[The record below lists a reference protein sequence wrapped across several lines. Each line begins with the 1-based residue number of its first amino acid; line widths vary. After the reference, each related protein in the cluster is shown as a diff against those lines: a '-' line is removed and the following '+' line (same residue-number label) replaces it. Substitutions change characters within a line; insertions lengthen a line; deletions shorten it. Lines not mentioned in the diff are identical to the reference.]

1 MGRAVRLFDSILLLS
16 IVILPFSMAI
26 ANAPLNIFS
35 GVIVAAYLLK
45 KVALKQSMRLDSK
58 VAIPLVI
65 FFLIT
70 CISIANSVD
79 IKDTLK
85 GGIGRLLWYIS
96 ILFILGESI
105 SNAKLLNKIFISV
118 VFSLCLVSIN
128 GIWQVAVGKD
138 FIRGYEPII
147 NIGLVRAT
155 ASFPDANVLG
165 TFLSALAPLLFG
177 LTLYYYEGRKKALLV
192 FLSFLVIV
200 GIVIT
205 YSRPTLLAT
214 FIVFLFFGIIKKDK
228 KLLFILIIILCAAPL
243 LAPRSVKD
251 WVRSNNYN
259 PLRVMCNDD
268 RIAIYRNSFNM
279 IKAHPFLG
287 VGANTFMKNYRHY
300 KEKPEYLNQVTS
312 DYCYA
317 HNNFFQMAAEIGLF
331 GLTVFIWF
339 LYNLFKSLFKIHAC
353 LKDNYLKIIC
363 LSLIASLLSFLINGL
378 TESSFYSSRI
388 AVIFWYFAGMCLGLK
403 SFIPKDAIRS

>member
-1 MGRAVRLFDSILLLS
+1 MRRVVRFFDAVFLIS
-16 IVILPFSMAI
+16 IVLLPFSMAI

-35 GVIVAAYLLK
+35 GIIVVSYLLK
-45 KVALKQSMRLDSK
+45 KAALKQPIRAEVK
-58 VAIPLVI
+58 VAVPLFV

-79 IKDTLK
+79 VKDTLK

-96 ILFILGESI
+96 ILFILSESI
-105 SNAKLLNKIFISV
+105 VNAKLLKKIFISV
-118 VFSLCLVSIN
+118 CLGLGLTAIN
-128 GIWQVAVGKD
+128 ELWQIAIGKD

-147 NIGLVRAT
+147 NIGLIRAT

-165 TFLSALAPLLFG
+165 TYLSALAPLLFG
-177 LTLYYYEGRKKALLV
+177 LTLYYYKGRKKALLAL
-192 FLSFLVIV
+192 LSFLVVI
-200 GIVIT
+200 GIVVT

-214 FIVFLFFGIIKKDK
+214 YIVFLFFGIVKKDK
-228 KLLFILIIILCAAPL
+228 RLLITLLILLIAAPL
-243 LAPRSVKD
+243 LAPRPVKE
-251 WVRSNNYN
+251 WARQNNYN

-279 IKAHPFLG
+279 IRAHPFLG

-317 HNNFFQMAAEIGLF
+317 HNNFFQMAAEIGLAGLAVF
-331 GLTVFIWF
+331 GWF
-339 LYNLFKSLFKIHAC
+339 LYTLFTFLFRIYAG
-353 LKDNYLKIIC
+353 LKDEFLKITC
-363 LSLIASLLSFLINGL
+363 LSLIAAEISFLINGL

-388 AVIFWYFAGMCLGLK
+388 AVIFWYFAGICLGLK
-403 SFIPKDAIRS
+403 NFIPKDAV